1 MLCVVRRASARFA
14 AAAARLQP
22 ARRRALC
29 GAGRTGRRER
39 RSGPPQPA
47 ARAEGAAA
55 PGRRGRELRARGRAA
70 RPHPGAGIM
79 DLSLLPDGGMRWLDA
94 SGPKSTIVLSTRIR
108 LARNVQ
114 GVPFSQR
121 AKDGDRTAVLERVSE
136 AAASSD
142 HLASAVAF
150 HLDQMERPERQLL
163 HERHL
168 VSKELAGLDRDA
180 RPRPGAALLVQDQVG
195 VMVNEEDHLRL
206 HGMWSGFDVEGAYA
220 AVEAVDAEMGRLLPF
235 AFHPEF
241 GYLTSCPTNAGT
253 GLRASVL
260 IHLPGLVL
268 TKEVGKV
275 LQGLAQVGLTFRGL
289 YGEGSEVVGNFCQLS
304 NQTTLGKSEDELLD
318 HLGKIVRQVIEYE
331 EQARDVLLRTAPDE
345 VADKT
350 WRAYGLLK
358 YARKLTF
365 EETMNLL
372 SGVRLGVGLNL
383 IPSLSVYTLDKLLIF
398 TQPAHLAALEGRQ
411 TGDPELPT
419 VRATYVRRVLETEA
433 A

>member
-1 MLCVVRRASARFA
+1 
-14 AAAARLQP
+14 
-22 ARRRALC
+22 
-29 GAGRTGRRER
+29 
-39 RSGPPQPA
+39 
-47 ARAEGAAA
+47 
-55 PGRRGRELRARGRAA
+55 
-70 RPHPGAGIM
+70 M

-108 LARNVQ
+108 LARNVR

-121 AKDGDRTAVLERVSE
+121 AKDTDRTTVLERVSE

-142 HLASAVAF
+142 RLAAAVAF
-150 HLDQMERPERQLL
+150 HLDKMDRPERQLL

-168 VSKELAGLDRDA
+168 VSKELAGLDREA
-180 RPRPGAALLVQDQVG
+180 RPRPGAALLVQGAVG

-206 HGMWSGFDVEGAYA
+206 HGMRSGFALEEAYA
-220 AVEAVDAEMGRLLPF
+220 EVEAIDADLGSLLPF

-268 TKEVGKV
+268 TKEIGKV

-289 YGEGSEVVGNFCQLS
+289 YGEGSEVVGNFFQLS
-304 NQTTLGKSEDELLD
+304 NQTTLGKAEDELLD

-331 EQARDVLLRTAPDE
+331 EQAREILLQKAPTE

-358 YARKLTF
+358 YARSLSF
-365 EETMNLL
+365 EDTMNLL

-383 IPSLSVYTLDKLLIF
+383 ITGLSVYTLNKLLIF

-419 VRATYVRRVLETEA
+419 VRATYVRRVLETELA
-433 A
+433 